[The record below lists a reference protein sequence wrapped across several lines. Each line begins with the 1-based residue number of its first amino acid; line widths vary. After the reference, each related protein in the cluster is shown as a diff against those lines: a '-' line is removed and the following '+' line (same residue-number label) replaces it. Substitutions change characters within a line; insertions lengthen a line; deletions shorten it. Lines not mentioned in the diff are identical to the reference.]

1 MRSERRE
8 RGVNMYR
15 IQKGVERPFAGEKME
30 RFRTC
35 TRSKKGGGGGGKYA
49 SCSERCGK
57 ADRGRESG
65 LAR

>member
-35 TRSKKGGGGGGKYA
+35 TRSKKGGGQK
-49 SCSERCGK
+49 CIVFREVWK
-57 ADRGRESG
+57 GRSG
-65 LAR
+65 A